1 MWLRLTSMSS
11 MPASQGQLGRAAGE
25 ADLGSAVAPS
35 GVRIS
40 TLRRSTPSAVPISLS
55 TASLAANRAA
65 SEEAP
70 PVAYDACSAGV

>member
-1 MWLRLTSMSS
+1 MWLRLTSMSVDAGLR
-11 MPASQGQLGRAAGE
+11 ASSAARPLRCTSGRP
-25 ADLGSAVAPS
+25 LPPS

-65 SEEAP
+65 SEAAP